1 MDIKW
6 LGHSCFVLTSNSG
19 VRLLM
24 DPCDPQVGYSLEPVE
39 VDGVTCSHDHY
50 DHNASRTINGNFKSA
65 LARNGR
71 FEFRGIPFYGLSTY
85 HDDVNGAKRGMNTMY
100 RFTAEGITLCHCGD
114 LGAIPNHKVLNAIRE
129 VDFLFL
135 PIGGVYTMELP
146 EVRRFI
152 EEVNPR
158 IIVPMHYRVGG
169 LTLPVADIDG
179 FLDMIP
185 PEFVEYVGNSVDITK
200 DELPDRKECW
210 VFDRS

>member
-1 MDIKW
+1 MRIKW
-6 LGHSCFVLTSNSG
+6 HGHSCFEVTTGDTTIVIDPHDGKSLGIKVPSATADLVLMT
-19 VRLLM
+19 
-24 DPCDPQVGYSLEPVE
+24 
-39 VDGVTCSHDHY
+39 HDHY